1 MKSIGSFLAILGLA
15 AIGFGYMDRVP
26 TILSWIYNWG
36 DGAAWGIK
44 IALTVVGGVMWFAG
58 RQRERANIKEIELV
72 DNVEQNTENT
82 Q

>member
-36 DGAAWGIK
+36 DSAAWAIK
-44 IALTVVGGVMWFAG
+44 IALTLVGGVLWFIG
-58 RQRERANIKEIELV
+58 RKKERENIEEIQLV
-72 DNVEQNTENT
+72 DDINQNQEEK